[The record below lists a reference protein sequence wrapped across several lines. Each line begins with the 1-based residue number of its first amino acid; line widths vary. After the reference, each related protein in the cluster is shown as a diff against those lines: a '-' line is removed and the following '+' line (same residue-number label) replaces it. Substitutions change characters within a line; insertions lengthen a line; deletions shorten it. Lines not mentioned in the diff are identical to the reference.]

1 MYNIILLL
9 ILVYLICEP
18 RGEKYT
24 YTDTTKP
31 IHRVLFDDPAPNI
44 SEYREV
50 GKIELSNDIVE
61 KLVLVTNKYIR
72 DKAGIN
78 NYIIETTAIKQYKH
92 KNEEP
97 HVISVH
103 VHVCKNWWIFI
114 LVFSITSN
122 VILVSGNVRV
132 TGIQS
137 QPMNINEPPDKT
149 PFESAIRGSEYIHYD
164 DIRKSE
170 LESIKI

>member
-18 RGEKYT
+18 KGEKYT

-31 IHRVLFDDPAPNI
+31 IHRVVFDDPAPNM

-50 GKIELSNDIVE
+50 GKIELNNDIVE

-92 KNEEP
+92 KSKN
-97 HVISVH
+97 HTLYQCMFMCVKIGGYSFGFSV
-103 VHVCKNWWIFI
+103 
-114 LVFSITSN
+114 TSN

-132 TGIQS
+132 IGIQS
-137 QPMNINEPPDKT
+137 QPMNINEPSDKT
-149 PFESAIRGSEYIHYD
+149 PFESVTRGSEYVDYD

-170 LESIKI
+170 LDSIKI